1 MQGEL
6 FCFEDEKYKPQKRY
20 NKKNET
26 YGEFVEKFRPKKT
39 TDDCYTPPDVYEVI
53 KDFAV
58 EQWRKEQKEEPFL
71 MRPFYPGGD
80 YENECYPKNAF
91 VVDNPPFSIFA
102 CILDFYLER
111 NIRFF
116 LFSDCRTL
124 FASLRKNRRLSF
136 VIGDTRVYYENGACV
151 PTAFVT
157 NVFNPCRLIL
167 SYNLKKEIATC
178 ESQPEIKKKIKRAYR
193 PPDFYSALDFATLVN
208 NFELEKEFIIEGAEF
223 NPKPYSKQIKVVDE
237 ALWKMARKLWRK

>member
-20 NKKNET
+20 NKKSET
-26 YGEFVEKFRPKKT
+26 YGDFVEKFKPKKT
-39 TDDCYTPPDVYEVI
+39 TDDCYTSPDVYEVI

-102 CILDFYLER
+102 RILDFYLER

-116 LFSDCRTL
+116 LFSDCRVL
-124 FASLRKNRRLSF
+124 FSPLKKKRRLSF
-136 VIGDTRVYYENGACV
+136 VIGDTRIYYENGARV
-151 PTAFVT
+151 NTAFVT
-157 NVFNPCRLIL
+157 NIFNPCRLVL
-167 SYNLKKEIATC
+167 AHSLKEKTRAC
-178 ESQPEIKKKIKRAYR
+178 ESQHKLKKKIRRAYR
-193 PPDFYSALDFATLVN
+193 PPDFYSPLDFVTLIN
-208 NFELEKEFIIEGAEF
+208 NFELEKEFIIEGAEL
-223 NPKPYSKQIKVVDE
+223 NSKTYSRQIKVEDDE
-237 ALWKMARKLWRK
+237 LRKMAGKLWK